1 MKNEVNR
8 QSNACPNFF
17 RGLVAQARAG
27 GTDYSEPGFHLAIH
41 ARELVAGD
49 APDEVIEELG
59 RALQNPDAGE
69 QVWLWLRRNLPR
81 CMALVPSRRKST
93 FLRGIEAAIEE
104 GRV

>member
-1 MKNEVNR
+1 MKTEVNR

-49 APDEVIEELG
+49 VPDEVIKELD
-59 RALQNPDAGE
+59 RALENLDAGE
-69 QVWLWLRRNLPR
+69 QVWLWLRRTLPR
-81 CMALVPSRRKST
+81 CMALVSNRRKPT
-93 FLRGIEAAIEE
+93 FLKGVMAAIEE